1 MADMSN
7 GVGNGAC
14 EMPRAESAIRVV
26 RVPGLARWLLSLG
39 ITATLTANV
48 ARGLGHGLIGAA
60 VAA

>member
-1 MADMSN
+1 
-7 GVGNGAC
+7 
-14 EMPRAESAIRVV
+14 VV